1 MDIIKKFLT
10 YLSVERN
17 YSEHTI
23 INYEIDINHFQA
35 FVVNEGFAPDLL
47 SIRSERVVRNYNA
60 IINERMSKATVARKI
75 SSLRSFYEYLVNEGL
90 TENNIFALVT
100 SPKRDKKL
108 PRILSD
114 NEIEALFESVNTNEP
129 LGLRN
134 YIILDLL
141 FSCGLRAS
149 ELTNL
154 EIGDIHLARREI
166 LVHGKGGYDRYAFLH
181 DTLIEN
187 LQHYLT
193 YTRPVLLAKGENVD
207 SKKLLIN
214 YRGTDLTERGLRVIL
229 DSIIKKSGETYNL
242 HPHMLRHA
250 FATTLLNHGADL
262 RTVQELLG
270 HKHLKTTQIYTQVS
284 AEMLKKSFDKTNP
297 RMKKNEKIK

>member
-1 MDIIKKFLT
+1 MDIISNFLT
-10 YLSVERN
+10 YLKVERH

-23 INYEIDINHFQA
+23 INYEIDLRHFEA
-35 FVVNEGFAPDLL
+35 FVVNERFAPDIL
-47 SIRSERVVRNYNA
+47 SIRGERISRNYHA
-60 IINERMSKATVARKI
+60 IISEQLSKATVARKI
-75 SSLRSFYEYLVNEGL
+75 SALRSFYEYLLKEGL
-90 TENNIFALVT
+90 VKTNLFSLIT
-100 SPKRDKKL
+100 TPKRDKKL

-114 NEIEALFESVNTNEP
+114 NEIESLFESIDTNTP

-149 ELTNL
+149 ELVNL
-154 EIGDIHLARREI
+154 EIGDIHLGRKEV

-181 DTLIEN
+181 DVLIEN
-187 LQHYLT
+187 LQQYLT
-193 YTRPVLLAKGENVD
+193 YTRPVLLSKGENLE
-207 SKKLLIN
+207 SKKLLIS
-214 YRGTDLTERGLRVIL
+214 YRGTNLTERGLRVVL
-229 DSIIKKSGETYNL
+229 NSIIEQSGETYRI

-284 AEMLKKSFDKTNP
+284 AERLRKNYDKTNP
-297 RMKKNEKIK
+297 RMKKNEKTK